1 MIDNAAEVVIKIKEI
16 QDFDLKL
23 RLIAVANLV
32 D

>member
-1 MIDNAAEVVIKIKEI
+1 MIDNAAEVIIKIKEI